1 MSCLPFENIVVNSK
15 SSSTRNLVLLVLFFE
30 AQHYWS
36 ELFIVPPEFRLHP
49 PSIHHPPVS
58 KPRRR
63 RRMLWSAT
71 EILRPRP
78 RPATGVV
85 LDRDGS
91 QDQNSPSIFGITMYH
106 IYIYHISSICCP
118 MILIIY
124 HVLGISESH
133 SPMIKPRRWRKRLK
147 CSPHH
152 GRNRRLEGRLSIR
165 RYRWWHDIGI
175 LGGIR
180 YVHITNINQRNS
192 HHFYGISCDL
202 MMIFHG
208 ISWDLSSGD

>member
-1 MSCLPFENIVVNSK
+1 MVNSK

-106 IYIYHISSICCP
+106 IYIYSY
-118 MILIIY
+118 II
-124 HVLGISESH
+124 HLLPNDSH
-133 SPMIKPRRWRKRLK
+133 HLPCSRHFRKPFPHDKTPSLAKKAEVQSPPRAQSPPRRPAFDPQISMVTWHWD
-147 CSPHH
+147 S
-152 GRNRRLEGRLSIR
+152 GRDTLCT
-165 RYRWWHDIGI
+165 Y
-175 LGGIR
+175 
-180 YVHITNINQRNS
+180 NQ
-192 HHFYGISCDL
+192 H
-202 MMIFHG
+202 
-208 ISWDLSSGD
+208 